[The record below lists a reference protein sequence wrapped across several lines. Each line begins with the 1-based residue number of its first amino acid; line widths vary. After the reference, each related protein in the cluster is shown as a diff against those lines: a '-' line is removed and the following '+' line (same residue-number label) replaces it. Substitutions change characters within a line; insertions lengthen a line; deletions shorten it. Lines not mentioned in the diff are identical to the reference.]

1 MTRCRRRVLVL
12 ALASV
17 CFVAVAAAAEEP
29 PIVPGEELT
38 LERAIAL
45 ALEHHPARMA
55 AQARAGAAG
64 ERKGEA
70 RAYLLPQVFG
80 VSEYLRGTDNGIGDT
95 AYLPALGVTRAPT
108 AGRHVNQLTDTFD
121 NYLAAVSAYQYLF
134 DFGRTRGLVEQR
146 NAEADAEE
154 ARLKLVELDLVY
166 QVSKAYFDL
175 VAAGEIVTVFEQA
188 IVQRTEH
195 LREAQVKA
203 QAGLKPDI
211 DVYTAQ
217 SELARAQLQ
226 LVDARNG
233 AATAKVALDNAMGL
247 GEQAPEYRQSGQLS
261 YEQIT
266 DTAERSLE
274 RAFDRRPDLKM
285 LLDEARAAGAE
296 IKQYR
301 SDYLPQVGGVAGYN
315 VRGQNA
321 TPGNNYYFGLVV
333 TWPIF
338 NGFLTDHQ
346 VQEAK
351 LKQDAV
357 KHGIEDLRQQIVL
370 QVKRSFLDWQAS
382 LDRIHEAEATVAASR
397 VELDLAA
404 KRYET
409 GLGSII
415 ELTDAQRRFTEDGAE
430 EVKALAGFSIAKAAL
445 NRDTGCC
452 LPDSGQV
459 NGG

>member
-1 MTRCRRRVLVL
+1 VPGRFCRLLLVAGCCL
-12 ALASV
+12 
-17 CFVAVAAAAEEP
+17 VAVAAAAEEP
-29 PIVPGEELT
+29 PIAPGEDLT
-38 LERAIAL
+38 LERAFAL
-45 ALEHHPARMA
+45 ALEHHPARKA
-55 AQARAGAAG
+55 AQSQAGAAG

-80 VSEYLRGTDNGIGDT
+80 VTEYLRGTDNGIGDT

-108 AGRHVNQLTDTFD
+108 QGQHVNQLTDTFD
-121 NYLAAVSAYQYLF
+121 NYLAAVSAFQYLF

-146 NAEADAEE
+146 DAEADVGA
-154 ARLKLVELDLVY
+154 ARLRLVELDLVY
-166 QVSKAYFDL
+166 QASKTYFDL
-175 VAAGEIVTVFEQA
+175 VAANEIVTVFEEA
-188 IVQRTEH
+188 VVQRTQH

-217 SELARAQLQ
+217 SDLARAQLQ
-226 LVDARNG
+226 LVDARNA

-247 GEQAPEYRQSGQLS
+247 GEQAPDYRQSNQLS

-266 DTAERSLE
+266 DTAERYLE
-274 RAFDRRPDLKM
+274 RAFAQRPDLKM
-285 LLDEARAAGAE
+285 LVDEARAAGAE

-301 SDYLPQVGGVAGYN
+301 SDYLPRVGGVAGYN

-321 TPGNNYYFGLVV
+321 TPGNNFYAGLVV

-338 NGFLTDHQ
+338 NGFLTEHQ
-346 VQEAK
+346 VAEAR
-351 LKQDAV
+351 LRQDAV
-357 KHGIEDLRQQIVL
+357 RHSIEDLRQQIVL

-382 LDRIHEAEATVAASR
+382 LDRIHQAEATVAASR
-397 VELDLAA
+397 VELDLAE

-415 ELTDAQRRFTEDGAE
+415 ELTDAQRRFTEDDAE
-430 EVKALAGFSIAKAAL
+430 RVKALAGFSISKAAL
-445 NRDTGCC
+445 NRDAGCC
-452 LPDSGQV
+452 LPDQPMTH
-459 NGG
+459 GG

>member
-1 MTRCRRRVLVL
+1 M
-12 ALASV
+12 
-17 CFVAVAAAAEEP
+17 AAAATAEEP
-29 PIVPGEELT
+29 PIAPGEKLT
-38 LERAIAL
+38 LERAIAV

-55 AQARAGAAG
+55 AQAQAGAAG

-70 RAYLLPQVFG
+70 RAYFLPQVFG
-80 VSEYLRGTDNGIGDT
+80 VTEYLRGTDNGIGDT

-108 AGRHVNQLTDTFD
+108 QGRHVNQLTETFD
-121 NYLAAVSAYQYLF
+121 NYLAAVSAFQYLF

-146 NAEADAEE
+146 DAEADAQE
-154 ARLKLVELDLVY
+154 ARLRLVELDLVY
-166 QVSKAYFDL
+166 QVSKTYFDL
-175 VAAGEIVTVFEQA
+175 VAAKEIVTVFEKA
-188 IVQRTEH
+188 VVQRTEH

-203 QAGLKPDI
+203 KAGLKPDI

-217 SELARAQLQ
+217 SDLARAQLQ
-226 LVDARNG
+226 LVDARNA

-247 GEQAPEYRQSGQLS
+247 GEQAPEYWQSDQLS
-261 YEQIT
+261 YEQIA
-266 DTAERSLE
+266 DTAEGSLE
-274 RAFDRRPDLKM
+274 RAFAQRPDLKM

-296 IKQYR
+296 VKQYR
-301 SDYLPQVGGVAGYN
+301 SDYLPRVGGVAGYN

-321 TPGNNYYFGLVV
+321 TPGNNFYAGLVV

-338 NGFLTDHQ
+338 NGFLTEHQ
-346 VQEAK
+346 VAEAR
-351 LKQDAV
+351 LRQDAV
-357 KHGIEDLRQQIVL
+357 RHSIEDLRQQIVL

-382 LDRIHEAEATVAASR
+382 LERIHQAEATVAASR
-397 VELDLAA
+397 VELELAE

-445 NRDTGCC
+445 DRDAGCC
-452 LPDSGQV
+452 LPDQPMTH
-459 NGG
+459 GG